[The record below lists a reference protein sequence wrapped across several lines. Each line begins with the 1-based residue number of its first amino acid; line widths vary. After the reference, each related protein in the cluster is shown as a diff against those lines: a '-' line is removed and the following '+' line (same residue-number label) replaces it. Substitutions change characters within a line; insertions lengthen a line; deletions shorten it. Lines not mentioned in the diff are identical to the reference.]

1 MTMYELLSQASV
13 GQIADKL
20 AEATIAMSETGL
32 SVDNPMAEI
41 AWALAGK
48 LDYACPEVC
57 SYLEGEHGCRFD
69 GSYDTVCPH
78 YEERKGNVKKAI
90 LEWLNTEIAD

>member
-20 AEATIAMSETGL
+20 AEATITLSETGL
-32 SVDNPMAEI
+32 RVNDPIAEI
-41 AWALAGK
+41 AWALVGK

-69 GSYDTVCPH
+69 GGYDTVCPR
-78 YEERKGNVKKAI
+78 YEERKENVKKAI
-90 LEWLNTEIAD
+90 LEWLNTEIPD